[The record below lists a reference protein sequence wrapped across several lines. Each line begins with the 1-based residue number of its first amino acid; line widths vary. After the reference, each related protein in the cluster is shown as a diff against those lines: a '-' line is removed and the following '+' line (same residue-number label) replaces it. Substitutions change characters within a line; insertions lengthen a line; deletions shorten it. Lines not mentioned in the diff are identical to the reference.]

1 MVETT
6 FKVTLPIGL
15 KKLLEEVGSSIVSA
29 ECLEY
34 LPEDARMNLIAGVLL
49 ERKAQSIVR
58 LRESNG
64 RVQRELRE
72 SAVQKPEVKLEPQAE
87 QKVEKKAKKPKAPQA
102 VPFTLEQLPGES
114 QLAFLRRKIPE
125 YIKKYGD
132 CGASAISRSLMG
144 SDQPNH
150 LTQTYT
156 ALKSL
161 TKDGTIIRDSS
172 GAAYIYR
179 VP

>member
-125 YIKKYGD
+125 YINNLFILVRPDKNGD
-132 CGASAISRSLMG
+132 FGLVYRTAVDELLSWYRSLPRQNPR
-144 SDQPNH
+144 SRIVRH
-150 LTQTYT
+150 
-156 ALKSL
+156 K
-161 TKDGTIIRDSS
+161 
-172 GAAYIYR
+172 
-179 VP
+179 VPR

>member
-15 KKLLEEVGSSIVSA
+15 KKLLEEVGSSIVSD

-34 LPEDARMNLIAGVLL
+34 LPEEARMNLIAGVLL

-72 SAVQKPEVKLEPQAE
+72 SAEKKPEVKTE
-87 QKVEKKAKKPKAPQA
+87 QKVEKKAKKPKVTQ
-102 VPFTLEQLPGES
+102 VTNFKFDQLHGES

-132 CGASAISRSLMG
+132 CGASEISRSLLG

-161 TKDGTIIRDSS
+161 AKDGTVIRDSS
-172 GAAYIYR
+172 GAAYVYR
-179 VP
+179 LP